1 MKRGKPPILIKIKHE
16 VMESSFRRSRGR
28 KGWEARTGAPQA
40 SLGSRSSQ
48 TPNSVCPLRVRSP
61 RSCRRSSRSAG
72 AAGRRLGTPALPP
85 SRPGRAAP
93 GSAAAPGPAPPDRYR
108 PHLPRLCLGVSPPAS
123 WQRSLRHWKSNRNPA
138 ASLLLRSLAI
148 ARSLPRQL
156 SGVRGARR
164 SSFGVGKS
172 GGGGGE

>member
-1 MKRGKPPILIKIKHE
+1 M
-16 VMESSFRRSRGR
+16 RSQDR
-28 KGWEARTGAPQA
+28 
-40 SLGSRSSQ
+40 
-48 TPNSVCPLRVRSP
+48 
-61 RSCRRSSRSAG
+61 
-72 AAGRRLGTPALPP
+72 GTPGLPREQGQP
-85 SRPGRAAP
+85 NPKQRLPSPGTQSAELPAELTQRRCCGKAARHPGSPPASRPGRAAP

-156 SGVRGARR
+156 SGVRSARR